1 VEAAALREIEEE
13 CGIKTRLT
21 GLHGLY
27 SYTGNLVVLVVY
39 RALYISG
46 ELSAR
51 DETLEAR
58 LFLPSQI
65 PWDELAFASTGDSL
79 KDYCKLKGLTLE

>member
-1 VEAAALREIEEE
+1 
-13 CGIKTRLT
+13 
-21 GLHGLY
+21 LHGLY

-39 RALYISG
+39 RALYVSG

-51 DETLEAR
+51 DETLEAK

-65 PWDELAFASTGDSL
+65 PWDELAFVSTRDSL
-79 KDYCKLKGLTLE
+79 RDYCELKGLSLD